1 MSLASPARA
10 VLAAAALALLAG
22 CASPAFEAPGTPMS
36 AVLAKLGAPTGRY
49 PLPEGGERLQ
59 YSELP
64 AGSAVWNL
72 DFDAAGRLRSTDQS
86 LRYADFDRIVI
97 GQWTAADVRRL
108 MGEPTKIER
117 VASFDGPVWSYRFND
132 MNNLRLIHVHL
143 DPGGVV
149 RKIQYTDELTARDRL
164 AR

>member
-1 MSLASPARA
+1 MSFTRA
-10 VLAAAALALLAG
+10 LLAAAALAVLAG
-22 CASPAFEAPGTPMS
+22 CASPAFEPAGTPLN

-72 DFDAAGRLRSTDQS
+72 DFDAEGRLRSTDQA
-86 LRYADFDRIVI
+86 LRYADFNSIVVDV
-97 GQWTAADVRRL
+97 WTAADVTRL
-108 MGEPTKIER
+108 MGKPTKVER
-117 VASFDGPVWSYRFND
+117 VASFDGPVWSYRFSD
-132 MNNLRLIHVHL
+132 LNNMRLIHVHL

-149 RKIQYTDELTARDRL
+149 RRIQYTDEVTGRDRYP
-164 AR
+164 R